1 MLLDRLNQSTD
12 ELEQMKA
19 AFERQVGLHE
29 HEIKGLNDKLQR
41 ANHQFES
48 AAATMRQVEVN
59 RCAVFA
65 PLSLSLLRARSPRV
79 CMNGLRL
86 IFAANG
92 LTSCFGAVAGACA
105 SAHLRQTACAVALRC
120 DCIHFL
126 RENAR
131 R

>member
-19 AFERQVGLHE
+19 AFERQAGLHE

-59 RCAVFA
+59 QCAVFA
-65 PLSLSLLRARSPRV
+65 MLSLSLFLFLARSPRV
-79 CMNGLRL
+79 CMNSLRSV
-86 IFAANG
+86 FAANG
-92 LTSCFGAVAGACA
+92 LTSCSGAVAGACA
-105 SAHLRQTACAVALRC
+105 AARIRQAACAAAV
-120 DCIHFL
+120 
-126 RENAR
+126 
-131 R
+131 